1 MEYED
6 ERRMPPAQTARRG
19 IVPETTSLAE
29 ATVVEMLMIC
39 MERTR
44 AARSNTE
51 LVAKATAFEA
61 EAMREEPYTP
71 GDPDPVRAAELSA
84 AAREFSM
91 AITHIED
98 AITRFN
104 KGTYMARGTFAI
116 SDAERS

>member
-29 ATVVEMLMIC
+29 
-39 MERTR
+39 
-44 AARSNTE
+44 
-51 LVAKATAFEA
+51 
-61 EAMREEPYTP
+61 
-71 GDPDPVRAAELSA
+71 
-84 AAREFSM
+84 AREFSM